1 MRRLLLPLLLAAC
14 SKTPVDREA
23 AVRATVTA
31 IEEAVEARDI
41 DAVVEHLTADFRAN
55 DERLA
60 DVRRLLQLHFLRQG
74 SIHALVRIQ
83 SLTFPAQ
90 DRAAVQ
96 LSVAVAGTPLPED
109 GLLDG
114 LGADLID
121 VDLLLARDGEAWKA
135 HQAKWARRPVW

>member
-1 MRRLLLPLLLAAC
+1 M
-14 SKTPVDREA
+14 
-23 AVRATVTA
+23 
-31 IEEAVEARDI
+31 
-41 DAVVEHLTADFRAN
+41 
-55 DERLA
+55 
-60 DVRRLLQLHFLRQG
+60 RRLLQLHFLRQG

-96 LSVAVAGTPLPED
+96 LSVAVAGTSPEG